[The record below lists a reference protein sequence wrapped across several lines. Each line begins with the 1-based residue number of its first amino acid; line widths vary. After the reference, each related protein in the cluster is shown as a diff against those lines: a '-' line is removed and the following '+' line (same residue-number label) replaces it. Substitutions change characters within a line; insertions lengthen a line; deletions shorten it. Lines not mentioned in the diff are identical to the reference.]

1 MTEPEPVPMPR
12 LTVVTLGVRDI
23 HASMRF
29 YEALGF
35 ARKVR
40 STGDQIAFFDAGGV
54 VLALYGWVE
63 LAHDAAI
70 KPMPV
75 PAAFRG
81 TTLAWNCASRAE
93 VDAAFACA
101 LAAGAMLLKAAQ
113 ETSWGGYSGYFADPD
128 RHPWEI
134 VHAPGFA
141 FSPEGQ
147 LRLPD

>member
-1 MTEPEPVPMPR
+1 MTEPEPAPMPR

-70 KPMPV
+70 KPMRPNWCARPLPRV
-75 PAAFRG
+75 PQTRFAMSPRQ
-81 TTLAWNCASRAE
+81 CSRRKT
-93 VDAAFACA
+93 ACSRNA
-101 LAAGAMLLKAAQ
+101 RRKP
-113 ETSWGGYSGYFADPD
+113 T
-128 RHPWEI
+128 
-134 VHAPGFA
+134 APRC
-141 FSPEGQ
+141 SP
-147 LRLPD
+147 PP